1 MTNTKMTYVDALNTV
16 LTAGEGIYSDA
27 VIEKLTSLRDSI
39 VKRNTRKA
47 TGERKPT
54 KTQKANAE
62 LAENVADFL
71 HNKGVSMTC
80 KEIAEEFEVSTQK
93 MSAILR
99 QIPNITK
106 MVVKGVS
113 WFSIQ

>member
-1 MTNTKMTYVDALNTV
+1 MTNTKMTYVDALNSA
-16 LTAGEGIYSDA
+16 LTANLTDE
-27 VIEKLTSLRDSI
+27 VKEKLTALRDSI
-39 VKRNTRKA
+39 AKRNARKA

-54 KTQKANAE
+54 KTQIANAE

-71 HNKGVSMTC
+71 RNHMGKSFTC
-80 KEIAEEFEVSTQK
+80 KEIATEFEVSSQK

-99 QIPNITK
+99 QIPNVTK
-106 MVVKGVS
+106 GVVKGVS